1 MNEIVFHG
9 DDQMITSLEIAK
21 VVGKLHKNVM
31 RDIKAIEPAWE
42 KVHGLRF
49 ELMQMKVKTN
59 NGGYRVIPCYR
70 LSKLESLYVATKFND
85 EARAKL
91 VLRWME
97 LETRERERQRA
108 LMEAYESD
116 AEYAHEVL
124 QSHGTLTATQIAKEL
139 GMSARK
145 LNRLLHDK
153 GVIFKQSG
161 EWQLYARYQ
170 DMGLMDKETILVH
183 GTSRCSRREKW
194 TERGHRFINDLI
206 ESEMQRAN
214 EKKPVYVQLTLSFAM

>member
-1 MNEIVFHG
+1 MKEIVFHG
-9 DDQMITSLEIAK
+9 DDQMISSLEIAK
-21 VVGKLHKNVM
+21 VTGKSHAHVL
-31 RDIKAIEPAWE
+31 RDIRSMELSWE
-42 KVHGLRF
+42 KVTGTKFGLSTYKDSTGRW
-49 ELMQMKVKTN
+49 L
-59 NGGYRVIPCYR
+59 PCYN
-70 LSKLESLYVATKFND
+70 LTKLESLYIATKFND

-97 LETRERERQRA
+97 LETGERERQKA
-108 LMEAYESD
+108 LMQAYETD

-145 LNRLLHDK
+145 LNRLLHDR

-170 DMGLMDKETILVH
+170 DKGLMDKETILVV
-183 GTSRCSRREKW
+183 
-194 TERGHRFINDLI
+194 
-206 ESEMQRAN
+206 A
-214 EKKPVYVQLTLSFAM
+214 

>member
-1 MNEIVFHG
+1 MNDIVFHG
-9 DDQMITSLEIAK
+9 DGQMINSLEIAK
-21 VVGKLHKNVM
+21 VTGKLHKNVI
-31 RDIKAIEPAWE
+31 RDIKAMEPAWE
-42 KVHGLRF
+42 KVCGLKF
-49 ELMQMKVKTN
+49 ELASERVKMPH
-59 NGGYRVIPCYR
+59 GGYRTIPCYR
-70 LSKLESLYVATKFND
+70 LTKLESLYVATKFND

-97 LETRERERQRA
+97 LETGERERQKA
-108 LMEAYESD
+108 LMQAYETD

-145 LNRLLHDK
+145 LNRLLHDR

-170 DMGLMDKETILVH
+170 DKGLMDKETILVH
-183 GTSRCSRREKW
+183 GASRCSRREKW

-206 ESEMQRAN
+206 ESEMQKA
-214 EKKPVYVQLTLSFAM
+214 KKPMYVQLTLSFAI

>member
-31 RDIKAIEPAWE
+31 RDIKAMEPAWE
-42 KVHGLRF
+42 NLTGLKF
-49 ELMQMKVKTN
+49 ELSKYKDST
-59 NGGYRVIPCYR
+59 GRWLPCYR

-97 LETRERERQRA
+97 LETRERERQKA

-206 ESEMQRAN
+206 ESEMQKAN
-214 EKKPVYVQLTLSFAM
+214 KPVYVQLTLSFAM